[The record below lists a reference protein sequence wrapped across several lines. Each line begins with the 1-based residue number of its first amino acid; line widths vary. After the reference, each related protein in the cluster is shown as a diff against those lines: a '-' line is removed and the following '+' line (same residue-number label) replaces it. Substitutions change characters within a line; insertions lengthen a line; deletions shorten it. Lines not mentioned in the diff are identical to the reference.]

1 MTLRASFVFAVVAPL
16 ALALPAAAADAPTL
30 RANPLVV
37 GELGQ
42 VVLSGTSPRPSVTLE
57 AKECDS
63 SFFRIVGAT
72 RSVDGTWSFQAGV
85 SATTAFR
92 ARSGRAVSRHVVVR
106 KRAVVDL
113 VRRAGTRIF
122 VANVHGGSP
131 YLVGRRIRLERHTDD
146 GWVLVA
152 RAKLRRHPIFGRVV
166 ANFRVV
172 RRGLVLRALVTE
184 AIARP
189 CLAAGV
195 SPIVRS

>member
-1 MTLRASFVFAVVAPL
+1 MAATAALG
-16 ALALPAAAADAPTL
+16 LALPAAAAEAPTL

-37 GELGQ
+37 GKLGQ

-72 RSVDGTWSFQAGV
+72 RSVNRTWSFEAGV

-92 ARSGRAVSRHVVVR
+92 ARSGRSVSRQVVVR

-113 VRRAGTRIF
+113 VQRAGTRIF

-131 YLVGRRIRLERHTDD
+131 YLLGRRIRLERHTDD
-146 GWVLVA
+146 GWVLVTQ
-152 RAKLRRHPIFGRVV
+152 AKLRRHPIFGRAI

-172 RRGLVLRALVTE
+172 RRGLVLRVLVTN
-184 AIARP
+184 AVARP

-195 SPIVRS
+195 SPLVRS